1 MMYGVDLGSRVGV
14 VLRSDDVIEQLG
26 WSIEEVFNH
35 PWIEVSWGSP
45 SLFGGSNTA
54 LERDEV
60 AHLEPLESVI
70 LVTPVDGPPE
80 RVYAHGDLV
89 RLGVTMESVGRVAAF
104 IEGSLSRSEVGA
116 SQKVG
121 DLLPGKGVLY
131 AAVGKSSSSHTNAA
145 WAAQGIVAAGC
156 PINPAK
162 PNGSSVMAAIYSLA
176 PNAQAAVLAN

>member
-1 MMYGVDLGSRVGV
+1 MYGVDLGSRVGV

-45 SLFGGSNTA
+45 SLFGGSPTT
-54 LERDEV
+54 LERDGV
-60 AHLEPLESVI
+60 ARVGPLESVI
-70 LVTPVDGPPE
+70 LVTPVTGPPE
-80 RVYAHGDLV
+80 REYAHGDLV
-89 RLGVTMESVGRVAAF
+89 RLGVTTGSLGRVAAL
-104 IEGSLSRSEVGA
+104 IEGSLAKSDVGA

-121 DLLPGKGVLY
+121 EPLPGKAVLY
-131 AAVGKSSSSHTNAA
+131 AAVGKPSSSNTNAA

-176 PNAQAAVLAN
+176 PGAQAVIPAN